1 MWCRFMTRFCHS
13 CGRENRDTSKFCSGC
28 GNILEGSS
36 YSSVILPSG
45 TVLENRYV
53 IVNLIKKS
61 LRGGV
66 YKCLDKKLDSFSAI
80 KEILPPY
87 GTPEELVK
95 AKEKFEQEVR
105 LIAKL
110 NHSNLVKVLD
120 YFINRGR
127 YYVVMIFID
136 GEDLL
141 GRLKKE
147 GKPGFPEE
155 KVVAW
160 SRQVLEVLDYL
171 HNHRPPVIYCDIK
184 PENIII
190 QKDAQPVL
198 IHYAISRLIYHRS
211 RLTQKSGGI
220 SAYIPEEQIR
230 GDPEVRSDLYALGA
244 TMHHLLTGIE
254 PLPFRFEPLR
264 KMALSVSSTVENVI
278 MKALENNPSDRFSS
292 AKKML
297 DALPYKP
304 KILLL
309 SRSENKEKK
318 LCENSRED
326 RIIWE
331 FETGGSVRSSPCVS
345 EGRVYFGSWDS
356 KFYCLNAKNGKK
368 IWDFRTGWHIYS
380 SPCVSEG
387 RVYFGSCDKKFYCL
401 DGEKGLEIWH
411 FETDCH
417 VYSSPFVL
425 DGLVYFGS
433 SDKKFYCLDA
443 RTGKKIWAFA
453 TGGGVYSNP
462 RVSEGRVYFG
472 SSDKKLYSLDAKIGK
487 KIWEFQ
493 TYSEVGSCPCILEG
507 RVYFGSLDK
516 RLYCL
521 DVENGIKLW
530 NFKTGLGIY
539 SSPYILNDFIYFGS
553 LDKRLYCLDIKDGKK
568 IWDFETG
575 GMIYSSPCI
584 NDEMVYFGSWYKN
597 FFCLDA
603 TTGKKIWDFDTNL
616 GVYSSPCVSEGRVYF
631 GDENNKFYCLDASK
645 EGRLNIL
652 SKAS

>member
-95 AKEKFEQEVR
+95 AREKFEQEVR

-127 YYVVMIFID
+127 YYVVMNFID

>member
-1 MWCRFMTRFCHS
+1 MTRFCHS

-95 AKEKFEQEVR
+95 AREKFEQEVR

-127 YYVVMIFID
+127 YYVVMNFID